1 MAQHDPLS
9 LLLSF
14 DVGADEEWLC
24 HYPLAGKPLQE
35 ALPAE
40 AVHGT
45 RYALTAMVLASSV
58 NSGNG
63 FDFRKDELQE
73 MLGGIIDHDTN
84 KLNVRT
90 EFTEG
95 YNYRVRKER

>member
-24 HYPLAGKPLQE
+24 HYPLAGNPLQE

-40 AVHGT
+40 AVWNEICIDCDG
-45 RYALTAMVLASSV
+45 
-58 NSGNG
+58 SGQAWINTHRNRNRPR
-63 FDFRKDELQE
+63 FRFHL
-73 MLGGIIDHDTN
+73 
-84 KLNVRT
+84 
-90 EFTEG
+90 
-95 YNYRVRKER
+95 